1 MTTDN
6 KIVSDLVEVNI
17 LEPDNFLKIKET
29 LERIG
34 IVSRKTKTVFQSCHI
49 LHKQGRYY
57 IVHFK
62 ELFKLDG
69 RTSDFS
75 EEDRHRRN
83 VIVNMLEK
91 WGLLSVVVPEKV
103 ADVGENINVGV
114 ISYNDKKNWKLVSKY
129 TLGQKRG

>member
-1 MTTDN
+1 MAN
-6 KIVSDLVEVNI
+6 SNNIISDLVEVDI

-49 LHKQGRYY
+49 LHKQGKYY

-75 EEDRHRRN
+75 EEDRQRRN
-83 VIVNMLEK
+83 VIINMLEK
-91 WGLLSVVVPEKV
+91 WGLLTVINPEQV
-103 ADVGENINVGV
+103 ADVGGGVNVGV
-114 ISYNDKKNWKLVSKY
+114 ISYSDKKNWKLVSKY